1 MKPSPALAGRLSDG
15 RPVYFGKKDPSD
27 MTSRDLETWVTIDH
41 PKHGFYIRLESLG
54 LADPWDR
61 GLVGPGTPFATLGA
75 RVGAFLSLIKPATVY
90 AWRNAA
96 ALDMIGEPFPLVG
109 ECIAAGAS
117 PDDLALSTH
126 GALADAAPAL
136 AMAWKGGRDD

>member
-1 MKPSPALAGRLSDG
+1 MKPNPTLAGRLSDG

-90 AWRNAA
+90 AWRNAE
-96 ALDMIGEPFPLVG
+96 ALDMLGEPFPLVA
-109 ECIAAGAS
+109 ECMAAGAS
-117 PDDLALSTH
+117 PEDLEKSTRET
-126 GALADAAPAL
+126 LADVSPMHVMERAGAH
-136 AMAWKGGRDD
+136 D